1 MLPVLIKSFLKIIY
15 IMIPIQT
22 FVFLDQVSGPSAV
35 ASVSSV
41 NFKVERSS
49 PVRPSPVLVCLFVFS
64 TENCLYRF
72 IYISFGL
79 VLCPSPYMPF
89 VLFATAVIC
98 TDCYNGV
105 YML

>member
-1 MLPVLIKSFLKIIY
+1 MGSK
-15 IMIPIQT
+15 T
-22 FVFLDQVSGPSAV
+22 FVFINQVAGSSGVPNLSP
-35 ASVSSV
+35 V

-64 TENCLYRF
+64 TENYLYRF